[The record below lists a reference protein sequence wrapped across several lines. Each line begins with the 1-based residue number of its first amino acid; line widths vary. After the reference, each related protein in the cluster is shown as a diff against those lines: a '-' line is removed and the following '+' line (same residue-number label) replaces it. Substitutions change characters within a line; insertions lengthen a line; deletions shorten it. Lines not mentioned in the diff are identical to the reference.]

1 MSLACLFTPGY
12 TKFGAFWAYM
22 RRVMAEIRFD
32 ILAKFWL
39 KLLSDP
45 HVLVAINLGD
55 FTNEDIDFSA
65 GVSAIVIAKYGVNM
79 A

>member
-1 MSLACLFTPGY
+1 MENIGNYHSFLHAKY
-12 TKFGAFWAYM
+12 GANRFYE

-32 ILAKFWL
+32 IFLKFWL

-55 FTNEDIDFSA
+55 PSLSLNELA
-65 GVSAIVIAKYGVNM
+65 R
-79 A
+79 

>member
-1 MSLACLFTPGY
+1 
-12 TKFGAFWAYM
+12 M

-55 FTNEDIDFSA
+55 DKSSQDN
-65 GVSAIVIAKYGVNM
+65 VRPCPRKK
-79 A
+79 